1 MTPRKR
7 KVGNKD
13 LPTGLY
19 KTKKRE
25 QIRFRYRFP
34 NGKEIWFPTGT
45 VEFEAVEAATIFNK
59 NHRNPSI
66 KLLMEYDPYN
76 KPLKQWL
83 KIVKERVLKEE
94 FEKEMI
100 SQRIFDTFNSDL
112 VKLENM
118 HGNIMSKS
126 ITLAHVNEF
135 LNMITKGK
143 SNHVYNNKIGFLK
156 KVFSYI
162 RDESGMLFNPAESKK
177 RKPKENKLR
186 TRLSTEAYTQILNAA
201 PQWLNIAMRL
211 SLQTTHAVNE
221 ISIAK
226 YKDCQWFDKPINDNG
241 LLVYGVLKIH
251 RQKIKKQTA
260 SRVEIPITQK
270 IKAIIDDSKKGFVAS
285 PYIVHHLMKRSKGK
299 AKNLTHITQL
309 TPEYISRSFS
319 ILRDELGVCSDMIK
333 EKRPTFHE
341 IRALSIYLYG
351 ENGINAQE
359 RAAHSDAKTTEIY
372 LRDHVEWVK
381 IQAAELSL

>member
-1 MTPRKR
+1 MVPRKR
-7 KVGNKD
+7 KVENKD
-13 LPTGLY
+13 LPTGLC
-19 KTKKRE
+19 KIKKRNK
-25 QIRFRYRFP
+25 IRYRYRFP
-34 NGKEIWFPTGT
+34 SGKNIFFPIGT

-59 NHRNPSI
+59 NHRNPCI
-66 KLLMEYDPYN
+66 KLLMDHDPYN

-83 KIVKERVLKEE
+83 NVVKERVLKEE
-94 FEKEMI
+94 FEKELI
-100 SQRIFDTFNSDL
+100 SKRIYDTFNTDL
-112 VKLENM
+112 VKLQNM
-118 HGNIMSKS
+118 HGDVMSKS
-126 ITLAHVNEF
+126 ITLEHVNEF
-135 LNMITKGK
+135 LNTITKGK

-186 TRLSTEAYTQILNAA
+186 TRLNAEAYTQILNAS
-201 PQWLNIAMRL
+201 PLWLNIAMRL

-226 YKDCQWFDKPINDNG
+226 YKDCQWFDKPFDDNG
-241 LLVYGVLKIH
+241 LLVYGVLKIQ

-270 IKAIIDDSKKGFVAS
+270 IKTIIDDSKKGFVVS

-299 AKNLTHITQL
+299 AKTLTHITQL
-309 TPEYISRSFS
+309 TPEYISKSFS
-319 ILRDELGVCSDMIK
+319 TLRDELGICSDMVK

-341 IRALSIYLYG
+341 IRALSIYL
-351 ENGINAQE
+351 
-359 RAAHSDAKTTEIY
+359 T
-372 LRDHVEWVK
+372 VK
-381 IQAAELSL
+381 ME